1 MKKKTITEEEIQQA
15 LSKFLREGG
24 LIKRLPDEVV
34 TPNLMVGGRW
44 GIYEPV
50 LEVSGIGTKSNG

>member
-15 LSKFLREGG
+15 LGKFLREGG
-24 LIKRLPDEVV
+24 LIKHLPDEVV
-34 TPNLMVGGRW
+34 TPNLMVGGKW

-50 LEVSGIGTKSNG
+50 LEASGVRPNSNG